1 MVVATFLVFL
11 GNYISNDFFFYDQKG
26 ATAANIKEEEESQ
39 MHVQDSSQIQLNM
52 PREEEPK
59 GD

>member
-26 ATAANIKEEEESQ
+26 ASAANIKEEEEGA
-39 MHVQDSSQIQLNM
+39 VEGRD
-52 PREEEPK
+52 
-59 GD
+59 